1 MPCKFISSFKLTGNF
16 KRHLS
21 AISSNALAR
30 TPRNGEEHG
39 EDTCNKPF
47 TSFPVGG
54 LRASLASFGANHANV
69 SHLSVLFCSNVLRIS
84 AKMGFLPEG
93 KQVHSHIIKLG
104 YDPRQSLQN
113 QLLGMYLRCKVFADA
128 CRLFDEM
135 GERNVVSWNTM
146 ISAAVGCGRSFQS
159 THNLGLLYF
168 KKMLVEM
175 VEPNYITFIGLLRI
189 SIEPNDIEI
198 GKQLHCF
205 IIKSNLDLN
214 CFVGSALID
223 IYSKCS
229 LVEDAQRVFDKIL
242 IRDMVLWNVMVS
254 CYAYNRLT
262 KEAFGVFQLMRSE
275 GVNGDDFTF
284 SSLLNSCGVLGTCEL
299 GRQVHGLIF
308 RLSFDVDVLV
318 ASALVNMYA
327 KNEFIVD
334 ARRAFDGMITRNV
347 VSWTTMIVGYGQ
359 IGDGREAMKLLKNM
373 IQQGFVPD
381 ELTWASILSSCASL
395 PATIEIVQAHAHVV
409 KNGLEAF
416 SSIAN
421 ALINAYSKCGIITS
435 AFQCFNSIADPDIVT
450 WTSMIG
456 ACAFHGLFTE
466 AIEIFEEMMAKGLK
480 LDPIAFLGVLSACSH
495 GGRVEEGLHYFTS
508 MTKDHEIVPDSEHY
522 TCLIDL
528 LGRAGHLSEAFNVL
542 TKMPVEPGSNA
553 LAAFIGACKAQGNL
567 ELAKWAAERLFH
579 LEPNESVN
587 YTLMSNLYAS
597 TGHWVDV
604 ARVRKIMRGRCDYKV
619 PGCSW
624 MEISGVVHTFVSCD
638 RSHPQASELY
648 DILGTLFRL
657 MKVEHYM
664 PDVDFLVHP
673 VEDDSVISF
682 LS

>member
-1 MPCKFISSFKLTGNF
+1 
-16 KRHLS
+16 
-21 AISSNALAR
+21 
-30 TPRNGEEHG
+30 
-39 EDTCNKPF
+39 
-47 TSFPVGG
+47 
-54 LRASLASFGANHANV
+54 
-69 SHLSVLFCSNVLRIS
+69 
-84 AKMGFLPEG
+84 
-93 KQVHSHIIKLG
+93 
-104 YDPRQSLQN
+104 
-113 QLLGMYLRCKVFADA
+113 
-128 CRLFDEM
+128 M